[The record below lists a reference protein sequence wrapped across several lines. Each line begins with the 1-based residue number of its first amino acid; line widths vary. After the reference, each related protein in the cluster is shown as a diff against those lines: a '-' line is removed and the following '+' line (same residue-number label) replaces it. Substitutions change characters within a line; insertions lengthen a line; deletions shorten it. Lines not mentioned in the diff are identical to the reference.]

1 MLQHCLGA
9 PHAGCLL
16 DLDVRYPIL
25 PLYLWT
31 VATFYQWTLAGDPG
45 HRNAERCRQDNNLG
59 HSELHF
65 EEEGVTTPDPLLH
78 PLQDLADFGALSL
91 NPHFRFS

>member
-1 MLQHCLGA
+1 MLVVFLT
-9 PHAGCLL
+9 
-16 DLDVRYPIL
+16 
-25 PLYLWT
+25 WT
-31 VATFYQWTLAGDPG
+31 SGIRSCRFTFGQWLRFVSDSG
-45 HRNAERCRQDNNLG
+45 HRTAERCRQGNNPG

-65 EEEGVTTPDPLLH
+65 DEEEGITTPDPLLH